1 MRIPLMKNAFLKE
14 EETRRALADFVL
26 NAPRFSMGKECAEF
40 EEKFAKYQGCKYATL
55 FNSGGSANL
64 ALLQALKALGRLKEG
79 DKVGFSALTWST
91 NVMPIIQMGFVP
103 VPVDIDAQ
111 TMNVMADNLR
121 ATMDKTPLKCF
132 FATNVLGF
140 CGDMDKI
147 RELCDERGVILIED
161 NCEALGVKMKGT
173 RSGNFG
179 VGSTFS
185 FFVAHHMS
193 TIEGGMLCT
202 SDEELHDMVVIAR
215 ANGWSRNLS
224 RESQEKLHTLY
235 NLTEFQAKYAFFDL
249 GFNMRPTEITGFIGK
264 YQMQFLDE
272 NIEIR
277 NANHRQFEEVMLS
290 NDELLPVNHDHIEQI
305 SPFGL
310 VILCKTPE
318 LREKY
323 LHRFLKADIEV
334 RPIIAGNMQNQPF
347 YDRYVGTKYDLP
359 NTDFVHTCGFYCGN
373 YPELTEE
380 DVQTICNL
388 LRK

>member
-1 MRIPLMKNAFLKE
+1 MKNAFLKE
-14 EETRRALADFVL
+14 EETRRALADFIL
-26 NAPRFSMGKECAEF
+26 RAPRFSMGNECAEF
-40 EEKFAKYQGCKYATL
+40 EEQFARYQGCKYATL

-64 ALLQALKALGRLKEG
+64 ALLQALKSLGRLKEG
-79 DKVGFSALTWST
+79 DHVGFSALTWST

-103 VPVDIDAQ
+103 VPVDINAS

-121 ATMDKTPLKCF
+121 AAMDRTPLKCF

-179 VGSTFS
+179 LGSTFS

-202 SDEELHDMVVIAR
+202 NDDELHDMVVITR

-224 RESQEKLHTLY
+224 RESQEKLHSLY
-235 NLTEFQAKYAFFDL
+235 QLTDFQAKYSFFDL
-249 GFNMRPTEITGFIGK
+249 GYNLRPTEITGFLGK

-272 NIEIR
+272 NIKIR
-277 NANHRQFEEVMLS
+277 NANYRQFEDAMS
-290 NDELLPVNHDHIEQI
+290 GNDELLPVKHDHIEQI

-323 LHRFLKADIEV
+323 LQRFMAAGIEV

-347 YDRYVGTKYDLP
+347 YNRYVGTKYDLP

-373 YPELTEE
+373 YPELAVE
-380 DVQTICNL
+380 DVQTICAL
-388 LRK
+388 LQKKA